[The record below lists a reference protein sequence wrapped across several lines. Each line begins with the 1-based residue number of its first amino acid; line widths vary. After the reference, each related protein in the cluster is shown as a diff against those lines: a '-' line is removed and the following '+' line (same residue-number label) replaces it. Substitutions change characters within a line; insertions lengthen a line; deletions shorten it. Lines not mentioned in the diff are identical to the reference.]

1 MAIELSRERPGR
13 FVQGS
18 RISSLLERDLARNT
32 LLLIALLIGILAL
45 IDAAWARGRPQ
56 PPPPPQAPDSPPA
69 RFAHGFASNGEV
81 TPAGSKL
88 YLFGGDTAIGS
99 SSDLLNDLWFYQVDS
114 VQKWTLVPVGQN
126 KPPGLSSMGW
136 ACGGGRCV
144 SATGIRDGKGT
155 SDTWIFNESV
165 SSWSKVE
172 CKRAI
177 CPSPRFASVLA
188 WDPDN
193 GEFVLFGGA
202 QDCYRGG
209 RQGCGHT
216 IYNDTYTLSG
226 SVWIAESPGTKPPAR
241 EQAAATFVPG
251 RGVVLFGGAIS
262 DENTASS
269 VPLCDMHIWDGG
281 SWTAIT
287 QTAGPCLWDA
297 DMVWEPDLT
306 APGGGRI
313 AVVGGY
319 TSSGPNDD
327 VWYFTFGSGDS
338 GTWTKGS
345 PLACTSDVI
354 PIAARMAQEQTVTG
368 RKVFFGGILPGT
380 DTVTDTTIVCY

>member
-1 MAIELSRERPGR
+1 MTTRLRKERPGR
-13 FVQGS
+13 FALGA
-18 RISSLLERDLARNT
+18 RILAPFERDLTRNV
-32 LLLIALLIGILAL
+32 LLLTALLIGILAL

-56 PPPPPQAPDSPPA
+56 PPPPPPAPDSPPA
-69 RFAHGFASNGEV
+69 RFGHGFASNGG
-81 TPAGSKL
+81 TTSADSKL
-88 YLFGGDTAIGS
+88 YLFGGDPAIATS
-99 SSDLLNDLWFYQVDS
+99 SELLNDLWLYQIDS
-114 VQKWTLVPVGQN
+114 VKKWTLVPVGKN
-126 KPPGLSSMGW
+126 KPPGLSGMGW

-144 SATGIRDGKGT
+144 SATGIRDGKGA
-155 SDTWIFNESV
+155 SDTWIFTESV
-165 SSWSKVE
+165 SSWSKVD
-172 CKRAI
+172 CKRAF
-177 CPSPRFASVLA
+177 CPSARFASVLA

-193 GEFVLFGGA
+193 REFILFGGA

-209 RQGCGHT
+209 NQGCGRT
-216 IYNDTYTLSG
+216 TYNDTYTLSG
-226 SVWIAESPGTKPPAR
+226 TIWTAESPGTKPPAR
-241 EQAAATFVPG
+241 EQAAATYVPG

-262 DENTASS
+262 DEL
-269 VPLCDMHIWDGG
+269 LCDMYVWDGN

-319 TSSGPNDD
+319 SSSGPNDD

-345 PLACTSDVI
+345 PLACTSGVI
-354 PIAARMAQEQTVTG
+354 PTAARMAREQTVTG

-380 DTVTDTTIVCY
+380 DTVTDATIVCY